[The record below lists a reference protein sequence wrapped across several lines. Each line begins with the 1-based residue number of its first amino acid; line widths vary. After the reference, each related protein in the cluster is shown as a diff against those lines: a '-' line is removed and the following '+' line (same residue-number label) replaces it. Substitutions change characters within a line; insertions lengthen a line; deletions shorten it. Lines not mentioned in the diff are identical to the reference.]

1 MARRRVVRA
10 VPNTIPNQIPNQQQR
25 TSTGNSKERNKKAAK
40 VKDYQTSKGYKETIL
55 AGNMDLPFFIIVMI
69 LLVMGIVMMFSASYA
84 WAIHEGTDG
93 LYYAKKQIMF
103 AGLGLV
109 AMLIA
114 SKIDYHIFRK
124 IWIAYGVFFIALIM
138 LILVPFIG
146 PPINGAQRWI
156 YIGTFNF
163 QPSEIMKVA
172 IIILFSYIISVNYS
186 RMKLFRFG
194 MLPFLLILGLV
205 AGLMMLE
212 PHLSGT
218 ILICS
223 IGLIMVFV
231 GGAKLSH
238 LIGTAMIGVA
248 GLVGAVLYLMNTKGF
263 GYFSTRMQSWLD
275 PFSDTTSKTWQ
286 TQQSLIAIGSGG
298 LFGMGLGNS
307 RQKYL
312 YLPQSKNDFVFAIVC
327 EELGFIGAMMVILLF
342 ALFIFRGFYIAS
354 KSPDK
359 FGMMLAVGLTV
370 QIGLQALL
378 NIAVVT
384 NTIPNTGI
392 SLPFFSYGGTALTMQ
407 LAQMGIILNISRQS
421 TIET

>member
-1 MARRRVVRA
+1 MPKRRIVTASATSVPGGMAG
-10 VPNTIPNQIPNQQQR
+10 QQR
-25 TSTGNSKERNKKAAK
+25 NPAVANRK
-40 VKDYQTSKGYKETIL
+40 VKKKKNNQVYKTSKGYEEKIL

-69 LLVMGIVMMFSASYA
+69 LLVIGIVMMFSASYA
-84 WAIHEGTDG
+84 WAIHEDNDG
-93 LYYAKKQIMF
+93 LKYVRKQMLF
-103 AGLGLV
+103 AGVGLIG
-109 AMLIA
+109 MLVV

-124 IWIAYGVFFIALIM
+124 SLIAYGSFIVS
-138 LILVPFIG
+138 LILLAAVLFMPNNNSGAKRWIIIG
-146 PPINGAQRWI
+146 PI
-156 YIGTFNF
+156 NF
-163 QPSEIMKVA
+163 QPSEIMKLA

-186 RMKLFRFG
+186 RMKQFKYG
-194 MLPFLLILGLV
+194 VLPFLLMLAIV

-218 ILICS
+218 ILICA
-223 IGLIMVFV
+223 IGFIMIFV
-231 GGAKLSH
+231 GGAKISH
-238 LIGTAMIGVA
+238 LIFTA
-248 GLVGAVLYLMNTKGF
+248 LVGVGGLAGVVIYLINSKGF
-263 GYFSTRMQSWLD
+263 TYFTTRIQSWID
-275 PFSDTTSKTWQ
+275 PFSDTNDKTWQ

-307 RQKYL
+307 RQKFM
-312 YLPQSKNDFVFAIVC
+312 YLPESKNDFVFAIVC

-342 ALFIFRGFYIAS
+342 AIFIFRGFYIAS

-359 FGMMLAVGLTV
+359 FGMMLAVGLTI

-407 LAQMGIILNISRQS
+407 LIEMGIILNISRQS